1 MHLSMHSE
9 LIKSVFSNA
18 RFYLELNCLIFEKV
32 FFSYFVIWEF
42 EETRVLF
49 RCELSTK
56 TPIHMN
62 FSHLLP
68 PWLWLCCGTLDMVES
83 PLLYSAGLRISS
95 ILEIYCAWENLFRR
109 IPVHFNSN
117 ILVLFLISIVK
128 FPDLLMVTLLLKLP
142 SGYQTMPSSG
152 FCSNKHVDIIDI
164 IVDIVNIYLEEVVL
178 CKAVYLAP
186 LERHRVAGGEV
197 VDLHRR
203 PRLPARPGHSRYS
216 AVRKYISSH
225 TRVHCPDCVTIC
237 YEVLHKRGT
246 GLIAMTVANPLL
258 CWPIP

>member
-152 FCSNKHVDIIDI
+152 FCRKKTRRYYRYNCRYCKYLPGRGGALQSRISRPTWAAPSCRRWSCRSSPAASPPGSPWPQQIQCSEE
-164 IVDIVNIYLEEVVL
+164 IY
-178 CKAVYLAP
+178 
-186 LERHRVAGGEV
+186 
-197 VDLHRR
+197 
-203 PRLPARPGHSRYS
+203 
-216 AVRKYISSH
+216 I
-225 TRVHCPDCVTIC
+225 
-237 YEVLHKRGT
+237 
-246 GLIAMTVANPLL
+246 
-258 CWPIP
+258 

>member
-1 MHLSMHSE
+1 
-9 LIKSVFSNA
+9 
-18 RFYLELNCLIFEKV
+18 
-32 FFSYFVIWEF
+32 
-42 EETRVLF
+42 
-49 RCELSTK
+49 
-56 TPIHMN
+56 
-62 FSHLLP
+62 
-68 PWLWLCCGTLDMVES
+68 
-83 PLLYSAGLRISS
+83 
-95 ILEIYCAWENLFRR
+95 
-109 IPVHFNSN
+109 
-117 ILVLFLISIVK
+117 
-128 FPDLLMVTLLLKLP
+128 MVTLLLKLP

-152 FCSNKHVDIIDI
+152 FCRKKKHADIIDI

-203 PRLPARPGHSRYS
+203 PRLPARPVRSRYS

-258 CWPIP
+258 C

>member
-117 ILVLFLISIVK
+117 ILVLFLISSVP
-128 FPDLLMVTLLLKLP
+128 FSDLLMVTLLLKLP

-152 FCSNKHVDIIDI
+152 FCSDKHVDIVDI
-164 IVDIVNIYLEEVVL
+164 IVDIVVMIVDIVDIVDILT
-178 CKAVYLAP
+178 P
-186 LERHRVAGGEV
+186 GRGGA
-197 VDLHRR
+197 LQSRISR
-203 PRLPARPGHSRYS
+203 P
-216 AVRKYISSH
+216 
-225 TRVHCPDCVTIC
+225 T
-237 YEVLHKRGT
+237 
-246 GLIAMTVANPLL
+246 
-258 CWPIP
+258 